1 MKENKETILQLLGAN
16 IRISC
21 LQLDLFP
28 VYKAMF

>member
-1 MKENKETILQLLGAN
+1 MKENKETILQLGAN